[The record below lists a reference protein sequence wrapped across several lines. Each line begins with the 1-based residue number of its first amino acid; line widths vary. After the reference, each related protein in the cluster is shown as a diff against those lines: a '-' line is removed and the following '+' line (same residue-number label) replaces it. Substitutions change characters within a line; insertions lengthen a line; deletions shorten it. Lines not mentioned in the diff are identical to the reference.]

1 MISLSIG
8 LINQTWIKNNKAKNV
23 FFDSLF
29 QGRSV
34 KVVAKRG
41 KFQKAVCLHYIDALH
56 CFYSSDDANFS
67 EVSQQLSLQWE
78 PLKLTKYWKKTST
91 AKKRYNFEIESSAQ
105 HLQLSLVNLRESF
118 NLSHFVRKCLTIFSI
133 YETE

>member
-1 MISLSIG
+1 MSSLIIVCFRGGVSKWSQKG
-8 LINQTWIKNNKAKNV
+8 GN
-23 FFDSLF
+23 F
-29 QGRSV
+29 R
-34 KVVAKRG
+34 KR
-41 KFQKAVCLHYIDALH
+41 CLRYIDALH

-118 NLSHFVRKCLTIFSI
+118 NLSHFVNKMSNHFWHNDIFQFFSPN
-133 YETE
+133 